1 MLITSL
7 ISNKFKSIE
16 VIFMYYSYFNKM
28 LKSLIT
34 TKFALVLILSVGL
47 SFGSKLI
54 EPDFSFLVV
63 YFVAFSFCFGLMEI
77 GLLSIRFLVK
87 KSDPYF
93 FVFYFLFLGL
103 GYSFL
108 LIITQLV
115 GFDGDQKNQVQLYLW
130 IVFLIIGIFQAVYF
144 WLIKNSQESNRLI
157 IEKQSYLQHSFNAL
171 KSQNV
176 IEFLQEALKN
186 TIDLIQ
192 RDPDLAVSQIEKLT
206 SILRHLL
213 QSRDERFVKLGAE
226 LNNAKEYCELAE
238 IHLNNNVNLTINI
251 TSDFNETK
259 IPPLVFQMV
268 LDNQI
273 KKFALSK
280 EKELNIEVY
289 VENKKFVVVKTSFLT
304 SFKNNSK
311 NQQFINNLKQ
321 RYQLYNKASGVSELS
336 TADDYFV
343 KFPLV
348 IS

>member
-1 MLITSL
+1 
-7 ISNKFKSIE
+7 
-16 VIFMYYSYFNKM
+16 MYYSYIKKM
-28 LKSLIT
+28 LKNLIT
-34 TKFALVLILSVGL
+34 TKFALVLILSIGLTFVTRLVG
-47 SFGSKLI
+47 
-54 EPDFSFLVV
+54 PNFSFLAI
-63 YFVAFSFCFGLMEI
+63 YIVAFSFCLVLMET
-77 GLLSIRFLVK
+77 GLFFVKFLVK
-87 KSDPYF
+87 KSAPYF
-93 FVFYFLFLGL
+93 FVFCLLISGL
-103 GYSFL
+103 GYSFF
-108 LIITQLV
+108 LIITQIV
-115 GFDGDQKNQVQLYLW
+115 TFESNQKNQIQLYFL
-130 IVFLIIGIFQAVYF
+130 IVLLIIGIFQAVYF
-144 WLIKNSQESNRLI
+144 WLIKNSQERMRLI
-157 IEKQSYLQHSFNAL
+157 NVKQSYLQHSFNAL

-186 TIDLIQ
+186 TIYLI
-192 RDPDLAVSQIEKLT
+192 RKDPNLAVSQIEKLT

-238 IHLNNNVNLTINI
+238 IHLNNKVNLRINI

-273 KKFALSK
+273 KKFVSSN

-289 VENKKFVVVKTSFLT
+289 VENKKFVVVKTSFLD

>member
-1 MLITSL
+1 
-7 ISNKFKSIE
+7 
-16 VIFMYYSYFNKM
+16 MYYSYIKKM
-28 LKSLIT
+28 LKNLIT
-34 TKFALVLILSVGL
+34 TKFALVLILSIGLTFVTRLVG
-47 SFGSKLI
+47 
-54 EPDFSFLVV
+54 PNFSFLAI
-63 YFVAFSFCFGLMEI
+63 YIVAFSFCLVLMET
-77 GLLSIRFLVK
+77 GLFFVRFLVR
-87 KSDPYF
+87 KSAPYF
-93 FVFYFLFLGL
+93 FFFCLLISGL
-103 GYSFL
+103 GYSFF
-108 LIITQLV
+108 LIITQIV
-115 GFDGDQKNQVQLYLW
+115 TFESNQKNQIQLYFL
-130 IVFLIIGIFQAVYF
+130 IVLLIIGIFQAVYF
-144 WLIKNSQESNRLI
+144 WLIKNSQERMRLI
-157 IEKQSYLQHSFNAL
+157 NVKQSYLQHSFNAL

-176 IEFLQEALKN
+176 IEFLQEALRN
-186 TIDLIQ
+186 TIYLI
-192 RDPDLAVSQIEKLT
+192 RKDPNLAVSQIEKLT

-238 IHLNNNVNLTINI
+238 IHLNNKVNLRINI

-273 KKFALSK
+273 KKFVSSN

-289 VENKKFVVVKTSFLT
+289 VENKKFVVVKTSFLN

>member
-1 MLITSL
+1 
-7 ISNKFKSIE
+7 
-16 VIFMYYSYFNKM
+16 MYYSYFNEM
-28 LKSLIT
+28 LKNLVT

-47 SFGSKLI
+47 TFGTKLI
-54 EPDFSFLVV
+54 GPDFSFLAIC
-63 YFVAFSFCFGLMEI
+63 FVAFSFCFGLMEI
-77 GLLSIRFLVK
+77 GLFFIRFLVK
-87 KSDPYF
+87 KSAPYF
-93 FVFYFLFLGL
+93 FVFCFLILGL
-103 GYSFL
+103 GYSFF
-108 LIITQLV
+108 LIITQLLS
-115 GFDGDQKNQVQLYLW
+115 FESDQKNQVQLYLW
-130 IVFLIIGIFQAVYF
+130 IVLLIIGIFQAVYF
-144 WLIKNSQESNRLI
+144 WLIKNSQESTRLI
-157 IEKQSYLQHSFNAL
+157 NEKQSYLQHSFNSL

-186 TIDLIQ
+186 TIHLIR

-238 IHLNNNVNLTINI
+238 IHLDNKVNLRINI
-251 TSDFNETK
+251 TSDFHETK

-273 KKFALSK
+273 KKFASSK